1 MVRQFENRTKR
12 KKLKKGENRGH
23 LQINALNRVY
33 SPNSVS
39 VKIGGELYKGLVDT
53 GAEISLINEKVYQK
67 LHHKPGL
74 ERTRLGLQTA
84 NGSSLKIKGITRLQL
99 KVGNQYTHQECV
111 VVQNLNRLV
120 ILGRDW
126 FRKYGVRIYYDLG
139 TIRLNGE
146 YIPLEEDIHMSN
158 VATLAESVTLKPQH
172 IHSCV
177 LRPVTEQGIGR
188 VFELEQLQSG
198 ELSNL
203 SGVLMVNSVVRV
215 GKNQTFEVGVVNN
228 TNKTISLR
236 RGWPI
241 ARLSRI
247 HQIQRFP
254 LPSRHA
260 GRPNIPDLE
269 GIKVPEAHQREVRRL
284 VERNIDRFASED
296 KHLGRT
302 NTVKMRIDTGN
313 EPPIK
318 KRPYPT
324 PLAQRKAVEET
335 IDEMSKAGLITRSR
349 SPWGFPIVLV
359 KKKDGSQRFCVDY
372 RDLNKITRRNAHP
385 LPLIE
390 HILATLKNA
399 KYFSKL
405 DLKSGFHQV
414 ELEEESKQKTAF
426 ACHKGLFHW
435 NVMPFGLAN
444 APGVFQELM
453 SIVLQGLE
461 SYSLAYLDDVLIFSG
476 SKEEHLSHLQKVFDR
491 LRSHN
496 LKLKPSKCEFFNE
509 ETQYLG
515 FRISNNGV
523 QPDPEKIR
531 AIKAVE
537 PPKTVREVRGFLGMC
552 SYYRRF
558 IPDFSGIA
566 EPLTDLTKDRV
577 KFIWDD
583 RCQNAFDKL
592 KRELAK
598 EVILAYPDPSK
609 PYKLYT
615 DASDLAIGACL
626 TQEIYDPKLNR
637 TIEKPI
643 HFLSHKLSDT
653 QTRWATVEKEAF
665 AIHFALQKLHHY
677 LYSSTF
683 KIFTDHKPLE
693 RLLKSPMKN
702 KKIQLWALA
711 IAGYNCEI
719 VHLPGKDNVV
729 ADLLSRSSTA
739 VVLEDTG
746 TVTVDERA
754 FQVNV
759 INSNKF
765 NPKDFAAHKPQGK
778 SDSKEYDRPTIR
790 DFDMAIEQK
799 TDEELSRLRKR
810 LDTGKASKSE
820 QMKHM
825 IDQDIVYYISQPE
838 DDPIIRLYVPEHLRQ
853 LVLEQFHTLNG
864 HMGIDKTF
872 HSIKRKYY
880 WPGLFKDVTSTVNR
894 CVPCQTRNLRKIRP
908 QMQESDRPPFPFAKI
923 ALDVTGPYPKT
934 HSGNMYIA
942 TFIDLYSAWPDAYA
956 IPDRKGAT
964 IANLIMEEI
973 FPRYGAPLQLLT
985 DNGPENVNSVMKRTL
1000 DNLNIHHVTTSF
1012 YHPQANGKV
1021 ERLHRTMNDILAKA
1035 IGDNSQ
1041 SWDLHLNQMLAA
1053 IRFSVN
1059 STTGFSPFYLL
1070 YSRDVVLPLDNLLRP
1085 RSIYYG
1091 DQFHENAIQ
1100 EQHRVFT
1107 RVSHNVRKA
1116 TNKRIEQANKNSSDI
1131 QYKVGDFVYLKN
1143 NHRSSKL
1150 DQRWKPHYIVIE
1162 KTSPVSYKLRDQ
1174 LTGNITKAH
1183 AERIRLANVDEWVL
1197 PPTNR
1202 PMRKVVMAAPIPA
1215 EKSDSDAEDS
1225 ARADRG
1231 PIWIPGIRPGKGKPT
1246 DQEEDIAETDRP
1258 QVGSGKNSDTPTVV
1272 RRVTRSSKRMRSG
1285 SGLENPGVKRHRRVR
1300 DGSSSEEDIPI
1311 MQRELAQ
1318 DELYQESTS
1327 IGQSTGDIGTV
1338 STPSDNNNSG
1348 YSVSGYSPSGTGS
1361 VDDCTPDSELD
1372 EIMGI
1377 TIDHEKRVRNPIK
1390 ANHYR
1395 SPRKGI
1401 SNGKTIARRKNC
1413 DGPQKNDQS
1422 GRIINIYVQ

>member
-1 MVRQFENRTKR
+1 MRQNGHRIRVNWRRKRCNRR
-12 KKLKKGENRGH
+12 H
-23 LQINALNRVY
+23 LHVDALNRVY

-39 VKIGGELYKGLVDT
+39 VKIGGQSYKGLVDT
-53 GAEISLINEKVYQK
+53 GAELSLINEKVYQR
-67 LHHKPGL
+67 LHHKPVL
-74 ERTRLGLQTA
+74 EKTRLGLQTA
-84 NGSSLKIKGITRLQL
+84 DGSLLRVKGITQLQFKL
-99 KVGNQYTHQECV
+99 GNQYTYQKCV

-158 VATLAESVTLKPQH
+158 LATLAESVTLKPQH
-172 IHSCV
+172 IHRCV
-177 LRPVTEQGIGR
+177 LQPVAKQKIGH
-188 VFELEQLQSG
+188 VFELEQVRTG

-215 GKNQTFEVGVVNN
+215 GRNQTFQVGIVNN
-228 TNKTISLR
+228 TNQTVSLR
-236 RGWPI
+236 RGWPV
-241 ARLSRI
+241 AKLSGVNN
-247 HQIQRFP
+247 IQRIP
-254 LPSRHA
+254 IQSRHKDKS
-260 GRPNIPDLE
+260 NIPDLA
-269 GIKVPEAHQREVRRL
+269 GIKVPEAYQREVGRL
-284 VERNIDRFASED
+284 IDRNIDRFASED

-302 NTVKMRIDTGN
+302 NTVRMRIDTGR

-324 PLAQRKAVEET
+324 PLAQRQAVEET
-335 IDEMSKAGLITRSR
+335 IEEMLKAGLITRSR

-390 HILATLKNA
+390 HILATLRNA

-414 ELEEESKQKTAF
+414 ELDEDSKQKTAF
-426 ACHKGLFHW
+426 ACHNGLFQW

-444 APGVFQELM
+444 APGIFQELM

-461 SYSLAYLDDVLIFSG
+461 CYSLAYLDDVLIFSS
-476 SKEEHLSHLQKVFDR
+476 SKEEHLAHLQKVFDR

-515 FRISNNGV
+515 FRISNKGI
-523 QPDPEKIR
+523 QPDPEKVR
-531 AIKAVE
+531 AIEAVQ

-558 IPDFSGIA
+558 IPEFSSIA
-566 EPLTDLTKDRV
+566 ESLTNLTRKGV
-577 KFIWDD
+577 KFVWDD
-583 RCQNAFDKL
+583 RCQNAFVKL
-592 KRELAK
+592 KQGLAK

-615 DASDLAIGACL
+615 DASDLAIGASL
-626 TQEIYDPKLNR
+626 TQEVYDPELRR

-643 HFLSHKLSDT
+643 HFISHKLSDT
-653 QTRWATVEKEAF
+653 QTRWATIEKEAF

-677 LYSSTF
+677 LYSATF

-693 RLLKSPMKN
+693 RILKSPMKN
-702 KKIQLWALA
+702 RKIQLWALA

-719 VHLPGKDNVV
+719 VHLPGKDNLV
-729 ADLLSRSSTA
+729 ADLLSRSSAA

-754 FQVNV
+754 FQINV

-765 NPKDFAAHKPQGK
+765 NPRDFAAYKPQGR
-778 SDSKEYDRPTIR
+778 SNSKEYDRPTIR
-790 DFDMAIEQK
+790 EFDMATEQK
-799 TDEELSRLRKR
+799 VDEELSRLKKR
-810 LDTGKASKSE
+810 LETDKASKSE
-820 QMKHM
+820 QMKYM
-825 IDQDIVYYISQPE
+825 IDKDIVYYLSQPE
-838 DDPIIRLYVPEHLRQ
+838 DDPIIRLYVPGHLCK

-864 HMGIDKTF
+864 HMGIAKTF

-880 WPGLFKDVTSTVNR
+880 WPGLFKDVTTTVNK

-908 QMQESDRPPFPFAKI
+908 QMQESDRPPFPFAKV

-942 TFIDLYSAWPDAYA
+942 TFIDMYSAYPECFA
-956 IPDRKGAT
+956 IPNRKGQT
-964 IANLIMEEI
+964 MANLIMEEI

-1012 YHPQANGKV
+1012 YRPQSNGKV
-1021 ERLHRTMNDILAKA
+1021 ERLHRTMNDILAKS

-1059 STTGFSPFYLL
+1059 RTTGFSPFYML

-1091 DQFHENAIQ
+1091 DQFHEKAIQ
-1100 EQHRVFT
+1100 EQHRIFM
-1107 RVSHNVRKA
+1107 RANQNVKKA
-1116 TNKRIEQANKNSSDI
+1116 TAKQIERANKNSSDI
-1131 QYKVGDFVYLKN
+1131 QYKVGDFVYLRN
-1143 NHRSSKL
+1143 DHRSNKL
-1150 DQRWKPHYIVIE
+1150 DQRWKPHYVIIE
-1162 KTSPVSYKLRDQ
+1162 KTSPVSYRLKDQ

-1183 AERIRLANVDEWVL
+1183 AERIRLAKVDEWIL

-1202 PMRKVVMAAPIPA
+1202 PMRKVVMAAPTPT
-1215 EKSDSDAEDS
+1215 ERSSSERES
-1225 ARADRG
+1225 STG
-1231 PIWIPGIRPGKGKPT
+1231 GNMGSIWIPREKFREGNASDLR
-1246 DQEEDIAETDRP
+1246 EELTETGRP
-1258 QVGSGKNSDTPTVV
+1258 QDSSGKDEINCTDN
-1272 RRVTRSSKRMRSG
+1272 RRVLRSSKRLRLG
-1285 SGLENPGVKRHRRVR
+1285 SDSENPGVKRHRHERE
-1300 DGSSSEEDIPI
+1300 GSSSEHDIPI
-1311 MQRELAQ
+1311 MERKLAQ
-1318 DELYQESTS
+1318 DMLNQGASSTD
-1327 IGQSTGDIGTV
+1327 QLTDDIGIA
-1338 STPSDNNNSG
+1338 SCGNIASE
-1348 YSVSGYSPSGTGS
+1348 YSPSDTTSEYGH
-1361 VDDCTPDSELD
+1361 TPDSELD
-1372 EIMGI
+1372 EVMGV
-1377 TIDHEKRVRNPIK
+1377 TICKGKNRLRTLNKTKSQPK
-1390 ANHYR
+1390 SR
-1395 SPRKGI
+1395 SDNFNR
-1401 SNGKTIARRKNC
+1401 GKTYIR
-1413 DGPQKNDQS
+1413 QKRTGQFEK
-1422 GRIINIYVQ
+1422 IINIYF